1 MKTLNVKGAPSAI
14 GPYSHAAIAGDLL
27 FVSGQLGINPDN
39 GTLLEGVEAQTVQ
52 ALANLKTIVEGASFK
67 VDHIVKATIY
77 LKNMDDF
84 QIVNGLYG
92 EFMGDHKPARVA
104 IGVKQLPMDADVE
117 IDAIVHQG

>member
-1 MKTLNVKGAPSAI
+1 MKTLNIKGAPSAI
-14 GPYSHAAIAGDLL
+14 GPYSHATIAGDFL
-27 FVSGQLGINPDN
+27 FVSGQLGINPEN

-67 VDHIVKATIY
+67 VNQIVKATIY

-84 QIVNGLYG
+84 QIVNKIYG
-92 EFMGDHKPARVA
+92 EFMGNHKPARVA